1 MSAVLLAF
9 LCTAHPA
16 PRLVPHAGVPRIVHA
31 GKLYRAEAQLRF
43 TVDTRGIQIPND
55 DSHDHAQGHIQIART
70 YVRAAKF
77 TLRVVGNS
85 EAEALQNLKRAI
97 VSSTHDADN
106 ELLREQALYD
116 RVTDY
121 GHQQENGPLYGFPG
135 GNDTSN
141 ACH

>member
-16 PRLVPHAGVPRIVHA
+16 PRLVPRAGVPQIVHA
-31 GKLYRAEAQLRF
+31 GKLYRAQTQLRF
-43 TVDTRGIQIPND
+43 TVDMRGIQMPND
-55 DSHDHAQGHIQIART
+55 DSRDHAEGHVQIART

-77 TLRVVGNS
+77 TLRVVGGTR
-85 EAEALQNLKRAI
+85 AQALQNLQRA
-97 VSSTHDADN
+97 VRSSTNDAEN

-135 GNDTSN
+135 GTNTAN
-141 ACH
+141 PCH